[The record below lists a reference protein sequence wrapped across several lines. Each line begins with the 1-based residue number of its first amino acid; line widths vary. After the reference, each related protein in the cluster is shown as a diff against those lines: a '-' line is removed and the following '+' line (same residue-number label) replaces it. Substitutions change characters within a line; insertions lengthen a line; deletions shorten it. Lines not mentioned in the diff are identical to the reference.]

1 MENLNEPDVEATSD
15 NSLTPQN
22 EPANNTSQSSWEG
35 FSEDDKKYIGD
46 KGWKTTPDMLKSY
59 RELEKSYGTKISI
72 PKDEDTEGWN
82 KLYNKLGRPE
92 SADKYEFEADEGI
105 KAEAQKTF
113 FELGLSSNQ
122 GSKLV
127 EWFNNTSLAQK
138 EALDKAY
145 EEQSRK
151 EKEEVMTS
159 WGDNANKNSELMKRG
174 AKLLSSEEEDWHKVE
189 AALGTKKF
197 MQVMKALGES
207 ISEDSLPT
215 ENKGSA
221 KSEMSMT
228 DYIHNVFKGEV

>member
-1 MENLNEPDVEATSD
+1 
-15 NSLTPQN
+15 
-22 EPANNTSQSSWEG
+22 
-35 FSEDDKKYIGD
+35 
-46 KGWKTTPDMLKSY
+46 
-59 RELEKSYGTKISI
+59 
-72 PKDEDTEGWN
+72 
-82 KLYNKLGRPE
+82 
-92 SADKYEFEADEGI
+92 
-105 KAEAQKTF
+105 
-113 FELGLSSNQ
+113 
-122 GSKLV
+122 
-127 EWFNNTSLAQK
+127 
-138 EALDKAY
+138 
-145 EEQSRK
+145 
-151 EKEEVMTS
+151 MTS